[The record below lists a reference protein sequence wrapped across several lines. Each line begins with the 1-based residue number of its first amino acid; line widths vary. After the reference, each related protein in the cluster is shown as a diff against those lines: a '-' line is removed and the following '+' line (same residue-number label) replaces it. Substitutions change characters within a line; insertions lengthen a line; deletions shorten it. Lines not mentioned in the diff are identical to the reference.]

1 MNDNP
6 TEPTDEEEGEAH
18 IIRDIDIEK
27 EQFMRGFF
35 ARQHDIH
42 RQSLAMVANLA
53 QANTELI
60 LANGLAEVAA
70 KRASKITHGTVN
82 VVSDSLLAQRAKR
95 EETTTAAIDKL
106 RAAITTNVH
115 QE

>member
-6 TEPTDEEEGEAH
+6 TEPTDDEDEAH
-18 IIRDIDIEK
+18 IIRDTDIEK

-35 ARQHDIH
+35 ARQQDIH

-60 LANGLAEVAA
+60 LANGLNEIAA
-70 KRASKITHGTVN
+70 KRASKTAKDTVN
-82 VVSDSLLAQRAKR
+82 IVSDGLLAQRAKR
-95 EETTTAAIDKL
+95 EATTEAAIDKL

>member
-6 TEPTDEEEGEAH
+6 TEPTDDEDETH

-35 ARQHDIH
+35 ARQRDIH
-42 RQSLAMVANLA
+42 QQSLAMVANLA

-60 LANGLAEVAA
+60 LANGLNELAA
-70 KRASKITHGTVN
+70 KRASRTTRDTVN
-82 VVSDSLLAQRAKR
+82 VVSDSLLAQRTKR
-95 EETTTAAIDKL
+95 EATTEAALDKL
-106 RAAITTNVH
+106 QTAITANVH